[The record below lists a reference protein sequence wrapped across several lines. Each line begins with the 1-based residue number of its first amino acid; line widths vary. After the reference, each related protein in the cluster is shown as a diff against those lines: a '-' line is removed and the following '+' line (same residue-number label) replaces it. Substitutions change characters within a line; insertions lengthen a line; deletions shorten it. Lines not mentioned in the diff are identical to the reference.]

1 MIAFLRSAMS
11 VSVTQVAQTDVV
23 KFRYNRYVNCCSVV
37 LIKVTVMCHLSYGLL
52 CFRLHKSAQEAAI
65 YSGL

>member
-1 MIAFLRSAMS
+1 MS

-37 LIKVTVMCHLSYGLL
+37 LIKVTVMCHLSYGIL
-52 CFRLHKSAQEAAI
+52 CFRLHEAGI
-65 YSGL
+65 YIGL